1 MVRAWSNI
9 FVMWYITFVLKG
21 IYLWALTMTNK
32 VYFAKKK
39 KNSNVQLRWDI
50 SKVIND

>member
-39 KNSNVQLRWDI
+39 KKTLMSNLDEILV
-50 SKVIND
+50 K